1 MKRNNRML
9 IVGAVTASVL
19 MLAGCGGQSLT
30 GSPDASAA
38 SAASA
43 ANPVPPGDLA
53 ADTLKTLEVDDALAG
68 RVPASIKED
77 GLKVATADGYPPMEM
92 FDADG
97 KTMVGIDMSLAR
109 AMADIWGVK
118 VDIQNSDQ
126 SAMIP
131 GVASGRYDIVM
142 SGLND
147 TAVRREKVSFVDYAK
162 SSGAIVV
169 KAGNPSGI
177 KTPADLCG
185 KTLAVL
191 DNGYYMQLGQQYS
204 TECTEAGKPAITIM
218 GFANDPEALLQLK
231 NGRADAGMNDFPVA
245 AFRAKES
252 GGAYEAIE
260 IPGDALFGIGIAPD
274 DKELISLIQ
283 DTLKQ
288 MMKDG
293 HYAAIFKAWNLS
305 GMTVDDAT
313 INQGN

>member
-9 IVGAVTASVL
+9 IVGAVAASML
-19 MLAGCGGQSLT
+19 MLAGCGGQSLNA
-30 GSPDASAA
+30 SPSASGEPAA
-38 SAASA
+38 SV
-43 ANPVPPGDLA
+43 ANPIPPGDLA
-53 ADTLKTLEVDDALAG
+53 ADTLKTLKVDDALAE
-68 RVPASIKED
+68 RVPASIKAD

-97 KTMVGIDMSLAR
+97 KTMVGVDMSLAR

-126 SAMIP
+126 NSMIP
-131 GVASGRYDIVM
+131 GVASGRYDVVM

-162 SSGAIVV
+162 SSGALVV
-169 KAGNPSGI
+169 QAGNPKGI

-185 KTLAVL
+185 KTLSVL
-191 DNGYYMQLGQQYS
+191 DNGYYMQLGQKFS
-204 TECTEAGKPAITIM
+204 KECTDAGKPEIKIM

-274 DKELISLIQ
+274 NKELISLIQ
-283 DTLKQ
+283 DTLRQ
-288 MMKDG
+288 MMADG
-293 HYAAIFKAWNLS
+293 QYAAIFKAWDLS
-305 GMTVDDAT
+305 GMTIDDAT